1 MKIVSY
7 PPPLRIINQGLN
19 GKISEEYGIYNL
31 EVDNFLGLGNVKCI
45 ELDKAITALDIRV
58 NLKKE
63 VSIQLKSAREDVV
76 FFIFC
81 SSGEVYFDSGNSN
94 PKLIENLKSSIA
106 IANKDSQRELRLVPG
121 EEITLNILVVD
132 KDKYFSKFLN
142 GYYHSDIRLEKLLEA
157 LDNIGDLLSVGT
169 YNYKIN
175 EQIRLLNKKR
185 TNLGIS
191 EFLYLEGIYHL
202 ILAYH
207 IEQFYDD
214 IQRDGRTTS
223 LTDSELKVIG
233 EVGEHIV
240 ESPELQ
246 HNINDLCR
254 RAGMSPA
261 KLQEG
266 FKHLFGKTVLNYIR
280 HVRLQKA
287 ETLLLNSDYNI
298 SEVVYSIGF
307 TSRSYFCKI
316 FKNKF
321 NCTPKEF
328 KRNMQK
334 KIKQSKQVA

>member
-1 MKIVSY
+1 MQTLSL
-7 PPPLRIINQGLN
+7 PTPLQAINDSLS
-19 GKISEEYGIYNL
+19 GKITEEYGIFNL
-31 EVDNFLGLGNVKCI
+31 EIDALVGNGSVKCV
-45 ELDKAITALDIRV
+45 ELDKAITALDIKV
-58 NLKKE
+58 KLNKE
-63 VSIQLKSAREDVV
+63 VSINLKSSKENIVL
-76 FFIFC
+76 FMFC
-81 SSGEVYFDSGNSN
+81 TSGEVLFQAENEK
-94 PKLIENLKSSIA
+94 PILIENLKSSIST
-106 IANKDSQRELRLVPG
+106 ANSDSQRELKLLPK
-121 EEITLNILVVD
+121 ESINLSILVVD

-142 GYYHSDIRLEKLLEA
+142 GYYHSDIRLEKLMEA
-157 LDNIGDLLSVGT
+157 LDNVGDLLSVGT

-175 EQIRLLNKKR
+175 EQIRLLNKQGLTK
-185 TNLGIS
+185 GITG
-191 EFLYLEGIYHL
+191 FLYLEGIYHL

-214 IQRDGRTTS
+214 MQRGGRTTS
-223 LTDSELKVIG
+223 LTDFELKIISDIG
-233 EVGEHIV
+233 EYIV
-240 ESPELQ
+240 EAPELQ
-246 HNINDLCR
+246 HNINGLCR
-254 RAGMSPA
+254 KAGMSPA

-328 KRNMQK
+328 KRNMQTK
-334 KIKQSKQVA
+334 MKQNKQVA